1 MYKSVRF
8 ILCIIQLVEEKF
20 MFTVR
25 TFLDV
30 VPEPSA
36 ASSII
41 SLVLPIALLVLMGY
55 FMLYR
60 PQKKQEKTVNEM
72 RSNLRVNDEI
82 STNGGIIGKIMQI
95 KDDFVIIET
104 STAKT
109 KMKIA
114 KWAIRAVE
122 YREED
127 GEKENEKE

>member
-1 MYKSVRF
+1 
-8 ILCIIQLVEEKF
+8 
-20 MFTVR
+20 MFNLT
-25 TFLDV
+25 TYLEA
-30 VPEPSA
+30 VPEVSPT
-36 ASSII
+36 SSILGM
-41 SLVLPIALLVLMGY
+41 LVPIVLLVVMGY

-72 RSNLRVNDEI
+72 RNNLRVNDEI

-95 KDDFVIIET
+95 KDDFVVIET

-122 YREED
+122 YREEE
-127 GEKENEKE
+127 GEKESEKE

>member
-1 MYKSVRF
+1 MV
-8 ILCIIQLVEEKF
+8 
-20 MFTVR
+20 TVR

-127 GEKENEKE
+127 SEKENEKE